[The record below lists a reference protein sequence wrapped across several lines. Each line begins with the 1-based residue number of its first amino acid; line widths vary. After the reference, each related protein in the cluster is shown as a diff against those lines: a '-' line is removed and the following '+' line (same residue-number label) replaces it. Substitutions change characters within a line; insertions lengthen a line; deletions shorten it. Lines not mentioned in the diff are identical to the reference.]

1 VLDSDDPEWTA
12 LQEVTS
18 DKRRIDVWWRDDAS
32 SRLTL
37 LLAHLM
43 TRTEPWED
51 ARIRLLGMCCS
62 SDATETV
69 ESLHKVLDEVRI
81 PAEAVLVEQPTAE
94 VVTQRSADA
103 SLVFLPFRLRGN
115 QPLGPF
121 DGPLDRIL
129 APLPVTALV
138 LAAEDIDLDAEPEE
152 GTAAEAA
159 RVLDALSDAE
169 RLAELTANDASRAEA
184 AVQAKQQELD
194 TQGEKPDDPEP
205 IAKLTRQL
213 RELEV
218 QAEKARRRAA
228 RIAAKAQ
235 AARQD
240 ALTQGLLPP
249 QEEP

>member
-1 VLDSDDPEWTA
+1 
-12 LQEVTS
+12 
-18 DKRRIDVWWRDDAS
+18 
-32 SRLTL
+32 
-37 LLAHLM
+37 M
-43 TRTEPWED
+43 
-51 ARIRLLGMCCS
+51 
-62 SDATETV
+62 
-69 ESLHKVLDEVRI
+69 
-81 PAEAVLVEQPTAE
+81 
-94 VVTQRSADA
+94 
-103 SLVFLPFRLRGN
+103 
-115 QPLGPF
+115 
-121 DGPLDRIL
+121 
-129 APLPVTALV
+129 
-138 LAAEDIDLDAEPEE
+138 
-152 GTAAEAA
+152 
-159 RVLDALSDAE
+159 DALSDAE